1 LSGFQDARL
10 LDHAREIRDR
20 LLIDGTA
27 QVLSAAGF
35 VGGCGRSDGEE
46 TWHSAIKA
54 LRAAAGKSS
63 YRLGLEQHCPL
74 PIASVENPAATRML
88 DIERGADKTMAT
100 A

>member
-1 LSGFQDARL
+1 MGRL
-10 LDHAREIRDR
+10 RFSRLRDLR
-20 LLIDGTA
+20 
-27 QVLSAAGF
+27 QVVAGQ
-35 VGGCGRSDGEE
+35 DGEE
-46 TWHSAIKA
+46 TRHSAIKA

-74 PIASVENPAATRML
+74 PIASVEKPAATRMQ

>member
-1 LSGFQDARL
+1 MGRL
-10 LDHAREIRDR
+10 RFSR
-20 LLIDGTA
+20 LGDLW
-27 QVLSAAGF
+27 QVVAGQ
-35 VGGCGRSDGEE
+35 DGEE
-46 TWHSAIKA
+46 TCHSVIKT

-74 PIASVENPAATRML
+74 PIAGVEKPAATRMQ